1 MSGTMT
7 EQALFILRN
16 GKISQWNLSHKKLL
30 PVTDRGRRAVPYSS
44 DTAKQYWEEW
54 KENNQ
59 VVDGDVYDAIFLS
72 EHLDDFG
79 ELPKWIC
86 ANSID
91 KSAWTFK
98 HLSLLAKENEFAQG
112 VWLVQGNVKRLIGA
126 EKADNAIELCLKS
139 SLAFILPRDVAKP
152 KKRHEK
158 VSAKGCESEGKTI
171 PRIKDSALA
180 HKKKSSAKKRGSAK
194 KALQQLKDF
203 AMTYEEA
210 LSAFGI
216 NLDLCFSSSRFID
229 VPVGANLERVIDY
242 CPEGSTLKLA
252 AGTYTIPNNRMLYID
267 KNIRVIGVSPKHS
280 IIDGHFCC
288 KDSITLAVENL
299 SMKEVHG
306 GCVHGPKKGFLIV
319 RNCRFDGGGI
329 DLWEGCM
336 GVVSDVF
343 VDEVEKNVIVS
354 EDAKAI
360 ILDSRLTNMTEQ
372 YIIGFENSRV
382 YCENVRMYCGNSRNK
397 HDCGNSCNIWSGINA
412 GFEGSRWFLRRC
424 SVGNI
429 KATDKWH
436 GNGIRIGNLA
446 KVCLDD
452 VSFDSV
458 ATAAVKNDGFCEYH
472 NIRISQCGKELEGK
486 GNYALRSNPIQLPE
500 DFFV

>member
-1 MSGTMT
+1 M
-7 EQALFILRN
+7 
-16 GKISQWNLSHKKLL
+16 
-30 PVTDRGRRAVPYSS
+30 
-44 DTAKQYWEEW
+44 
-54 KENNQ
+54 
-59 VVDGDVYDAIFLS
+59 DGDVYDAIFLS

-86 ANSID
+86 LNSTD
-91 KSAWTFK
+91 KSAWTFE

-112 VWLVQGNVKRLIGA
+112 VWLVQGNVNRLIGA

-210 LSAFGI
+210 LSTFSI
-216 NLDLCFSSSRFID
+216 NLGSCFSSSRFID
-229 VPVGANLERVIDY
+229 VPVGANLERVVDY

-252 AGTYTIPNNRMLYID
+252 AGTYTISDNRMLCID

-280 IIDGHFCC
+280 IIAGHFYC
-288 KDSITLAVENL
+288 KASITLAVENL
-299 SMKEVHG
+299 SMKDCRS
-306 GCVHGPKKGFLIV
+306 CVYGSEKGFLII
-319 RNCRFDGGGI
+319 RNCCFDGGGI
-329 DLWEGCM
+329 DLGKGCM

-343 VDEVEKNVIVS
+343 VDEVEENIIVS

-360 ILDSRLTNMTEQ
+360 ILDSRLTNMIKR
-372 YIIGFENSRV
+372 YIIGFKNSRV

-397 HDCGNSCNIWSGINA
+397 HDCGNSRNIWSGINA
-412 GFEGSRWFLRRC
+412 RFERSRWFLRRC

-436 GNGIRIGNLA
+436 GNGIDIGNHA

-458 ATAAVKNDGFCEYH
+458 ATAAVNNDGFCEYH
-472 NIRISQCGKELEGK
+472 DIKINQCAKGLEGK
-486 GNYALRSNPIQLPE
+486 GKYVLRKNTIQLPE